1 MKKIERLEVVFRIL
15 PDGQPMKAIGRD
27 AWMLKELIRVGSRGL
42 TSLENPAPRISGY
55 VLKLRKRGLV
65 IETIH
70 ENHDGPFAG
79 NHARYVL
86 RSEVAVISDSSKPDA
101 EGIAA

>member
-15 PDGQPMKAIGRD
+15 PDGQYMKAIGRD

-55 VLKLRKRGLV
+55 VLKLRKRGLI

-70 ENHDGPFAG
+70 EMHDGPFAG
-79 NHARYVL
+79 NHARYML
-86 RSEVAVISDSSKPDA
+86 RSDVAIIADSSKPNA